1 MVNIVIFIII
11 SLAIIILV
19 ECVSYIL
26 SNKIKAVNKKIRIDT
41 VSAIKK
47 DTLSKNILDK
57 YSTNSDIQIDHLPGK
72 FFIDGYNNIFIKIN
86 DKIIIPENR
95 TVYLLEDPFVLEILN
110 LKRNNIEY
118 FYKKI

>member
-26 SNKIKAVNKKIRIDT
+26 SNKIKAVNKKIIIDT

-57 YSTNSDIQIDHLPGK
+57 YSTNSDIQIDQLPGK